1 MSIVRERSIAPTM
14 NDILD
19 AYREPANLTKEPNAF
34 EGPNKVQPKSYFA
47 NERTFLRW
55 MNLSIILGAVAIGL
69 LNFGDSVSTV
79 SALFLSIIS
88 VGIMLYGLYLFRWRA
103 GKISRKEIGTYD
115 DDNALRALTII
126 VFVAIGLT
134 FAFRMIYGI

>member
-1 MSIVRERSIAPTM
+1 MSSARKNNIAPTM
-14 NDILD
+14 SDVLD
-19 AYREPANLTKEPNAF
+19 TYREPAVAKEPNAF

-55 MNLSIILGAVAIGL
+55 MNLAIILGGLAMGL

-79 SALFLSIIS
+79 SAIFLSLIS

-103 GKISRKEIGTYD
+103 GKISRKDIGTYD

-126 VFVAIGLT
+126 VFVALGLT
-134 FAFRMIYGI
+134 FAFRITFSL